1 MFERSMIARFAGFSA
16 ARWMSK
22 ALVLIVLCSGASS
35 LAATIPAQAVEA
47 KRILMLH
54 SFGPLFKPWS
64 DYGRA
69 IRREVAHQAPW
80 PIDFSDFSL
89 VDARSSDQR
98 SEASLVKYFQ
108 ELYESQPLDLI
119 IAIGAPAASFIQRHR
134 SELFPTT
141 PMIFTA
147 VGERR
152 VDHSLLSENDTVVA
166 VKHDFAAA
174 FQTILDVLPETT
186 TIAIVNGA
194 SPNEK
199 FWHGE
204 IEREVASFKD
214 RLTLR
219 WYDHLSFAEI
229 LKDAAKLP
237 PHSAIFW
244 HLMNVDATGIAYE
257 EMESLHTLASVASAP
272 IFSYD
277 DSFFGGA
284 IVGGLM
290 FSVAESSAVTA
301 KVANR
306 ILAGEKAGDI
316 KTEPIRFAAP
326 RFDWRQMQKWGIDE
340 SALPPGSTIYFRP
353 PSFWDV
359 YHWYVILVI
368 ATIFLQGGLISALV
382 WERQRRSHAE
392 SEARQRMT
400 ELAHVNRYHTAGE
413 LTATIAHEINQP
425 LGSILVNTESAD
437 LILAQPSPNL
447 DELKEILQDIRRDD
461 QRATAVIK
469 RLRSLL
475 KNAPFDARTID
486 LNESVREAIGLLLPI
501 AKNLK
506 IEIVTD
512 LSAAPLYVNAD
523 TIQMQQVVINLV
535 LNSFDAISEQSAAN
549 GKVVVSTTR
558 NGKTAIVSVSDT
570 AMGVPVD
577 NPDLVFEPFF
587 STKKDGM
594 GMGLPIV
601 RTIVTAHGGRVSVK
615 NGQEGAIFRIHLP
628 LVEKK
633 SFIAH
638 LSGSSP
644 SKSFQSAR

>member
-1 MFERSMIARFAGFSA
+1 MSFERSMIARFAGFSV
-16 ARWMSK
+16 ARWILK
-22 ALVLIVLCSGASS
+22 TLVLIALCSGASS
-35 LAATIPAQAVEA
+35 LAATDPAQAAEA

-69 IRREVAHQAPW
+69 IRKEVAHTAPW

-89 VDARSSDQR
+89 VDARSADQR

-108 ELYESQPLDLI
+108 ELYASQPLDLI
-119 IAIGAPAASFIQRHR
+119 IAVGAPAASFIQRHR
-134 SELFPTT
+134 SELFSTI

-147 VGERR
+147 VDQRR
-152 VDHSLLSENDTVVA
+152 VDYSLLSENDAVVA
-166 VKHDFAAA
+166 VKHDFAGI

-186 TIAIVNGA
+186 TIAIVNGT

-204 IEREVASFKD
+204 IQREVSSFEN
-214 RLTLR
+214 RLTLK
-219 WYDHLSFAEI
+219 WYDNLSFVEI
-229 LKDAAKLP
+229 LKDAAQLP

-244 HLMNVDATGIAYE
+244 HLMNVDAAGIAYE
-257 EMESLHTLASVASAP
+257 EMDSLKALSSVSSAP

-277 DSFFGGA
+277 DSFFDGA
-284 IVGGLM
+284 IVGGAM
-290 FSVAESSAVTA
+290 FSVAESSAITA

-306 ILAGEKAGDI
+306 ILSGEKAGNI
-316 KTEPIRFAAP
+316 KIESIHYTPP
-326 RFDWRQMQKWGIDE
+326 RFDWRQMEKWGIDE
-340 SALPPGSTIYFRP
+340 NALPPGSTIYFRP

-359 YHWYVILVI
+359 YHWYVIIVFG
-368 ATIFLQGGLISALV
+368 TIFLQGGLISALV
-382 WERQRRSHAE
+382 WERQRRSFAE

-437 LILAQPSPNL
+437 LILAQPSPDLN
-447 DELKEILQDIRRDD
+447 ELKDILRDIRRDD

-475 KNAPFDARTID
+475 KNAPFDAHTID
-486 LNESVREAIGLLLPI
+486 LNEPVREAIGLLLPI
-501 AKNLK
+501 SRNLK
-506 IEIVTD
+506 IEVISD
-512 LSAAPLYVNAD
+512 LSSAPLYVNAD

-535 LNSFDAISEQSAAN
+535 RNSLDAISEHSAAN
-549 GKVVVSTTR
+549 GKVVVSTVR
-558 NGKTAIVSVSDT
+558 DGKTAIVSVSDT
-570 AMGVPVD
+570 ASGVPVD
-577 NPDLVFEPFF
+577 PDLVFEPFF

-601 RTIVTAHGGRVSVK
+601 RTIVTAHGGRVSVE
-615 NGQEGAIFRIHLP
+615 NGQEGAIFRVHLP

-633 SFIAH
+633 SFIVR
-638 LSGSSP
+638 LSGSP
-644 SKSFQSAR
+644 QSKSFQSAR